1 MHDPRNKKRYGLEVT
16 GDLNHFKIY
25 LGTSCSK
32 GSGPP
37 LGLLT
42 CLPFNAPYYTR
53 NKIYIYSLGIRI
65 PTVFELLGHFQFLIW
80 GGMEVGD
87 DPMGLILYTPYLAY
101 ASVYDSEDP
110 ILLPFTFFY
119 L

>member
-42 CLPFNAPYYTR
+42 CLPFNAPYYIR

-87 DPMGLILYTPYLAY
+87 DPMGLI
-101 ASVYDSEDP
+101 
-110 ILLPFTFFY
+110 
-119 L
+119 